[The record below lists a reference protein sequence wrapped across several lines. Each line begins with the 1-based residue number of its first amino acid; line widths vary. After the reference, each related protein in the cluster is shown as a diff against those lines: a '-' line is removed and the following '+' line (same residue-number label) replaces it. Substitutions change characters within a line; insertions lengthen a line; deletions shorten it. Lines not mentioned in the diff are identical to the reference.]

1 MFLFLQECDEK
12 DFITTIHVLF
22 EDSENHKNEPI
33 AAAIFQFYW
42 LLLLFYETIEFLK
55 VRPEHFFYWLFCKGM
70 QTRFKYLVFI
80 LQKKNGHFFGAF
92 VVQWMISFAY

>member
-1 MFLFLQECDEK
+1 MCFYFYKSDEK
-12 DFITTIHVLF
+12 DFITIHVLF

-42 LLLLFYETIEFLK
+42 LLLFYETIEFLK
-55 VRPEHFFYWLFCKGM
+55 VRPEYFFL
-70 QTRFKYLVFI
+70 LAL
-80 LQKKNGHFFGAF
+80 LQRYANTFQVSSHTSTAKKWPFFGAF